1 MTYFSPDQLKRIV
14 SETLPQAVGPAH
26 HNAVVVAVDQ
36 AGAQVVASFT
46 RPAWEGATWAVQAA
60 VAHQWTGDTTAAAR
74 VVLSW

>member
-14 SETLPQAVGPAH
+14 SETLPQAVGPDH
-26 HNAVVVAVDQ
+26 HNAVVVGVDQ

-46 RPAWEGATWAVQAA
+46 RPAWTGATWAVQAA
-60 VAHQWTGDTTAAAR
+60 ATHAWTGDTTAAAR